1 MNNIQRIITGFALLA
16 VITAAILYG
25 GKVLLGLASV
35 VSALALWELNELF
48 WPKGNLIAK
57 LLASIFGAV
66 FVAAHGC
73 PYASG
78 LGLLIG
84 FTVLLALVFLLIW
97 GIGVYDIDMKAFAAL
112 LYGAVYI
119 AVPLSLALSL
129 SLPEQF
135 FVLFVAI
142 MTDTGGYFG
151 GLYFGKHKIWPTVSP
166 KKTIEGSLGGLLA
179 TLALCLAVGFGA
191 PKIAL
196 LAPLAKLPLP
206 LWGWLV
212 FGLVLNIAA
221 QTGDFFESALKRSC
235 YAKDSGGLLPGH
247 GGILDR
253 IDSLLLVIPVYLFAR
268 YLLLTFTG

>member
-1 MNNIQRIITGFALLA
+1 MNTIPRLITGFALLA
-16 VITAAILYG
+16 VITAALLYG
-25 GKVLLGLASV
+25 GRVMLGLASL
-35 VSALALWELNELF
+35 VSALALWELYELF
-48 WPKGNLIAK
+48 WPKGNLLSK
-57 LLASIFGAV
+57 LLASVFGAV

-73 PYASG
+73 PYVSS

-84 FTVLLALVFLLIW
+84 FTLLLALIFLIIW

-112 LYGAVYI
+112 LYGVVYI
-119 AVPLSLALSL
+119 AVPFSMALSL

-135 FVLFVAI
+135 FVLFIAI
-142 MTDTGGYFG
+142 MTDTGGYFC
-151 GLYFGKHKIWPTVSP
+151 GLYFGKHKIWPSVSP

-179 TLALCLAVGFGA
+179 TLALCLAVGYGA

-212 FGLVLNIAA
+212 LGLVLNIAA

-253 IDSLLLVIPVYLFAR
+253 VDSLLLVIPAYLFAR
-268 YLLLTFTG
+268 YLLLTFAG